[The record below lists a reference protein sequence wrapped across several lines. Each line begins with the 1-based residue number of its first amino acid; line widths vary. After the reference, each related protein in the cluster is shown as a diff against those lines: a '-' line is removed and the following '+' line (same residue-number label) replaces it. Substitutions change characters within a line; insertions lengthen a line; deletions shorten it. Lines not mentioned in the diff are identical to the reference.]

1 MRAFFRFLWRNRL
14 YSTINLVGL
23 TVSLAFSIIIF
34 TYAAGQFRIA
44 RSNPDHERIYAVGVH
59 GSTLMCYGMADVL
72 RSSLPDAVSVVQL
85 STPVDGFIS
94 EWGDMKYSTT
104 VMGADS
110 GFFDMFHVRFLA
122 GGKDDFKDLSSV
134 IVSESFAGKLGGGYG
149 DLIGR
154 QIVIDGN
161 QYVIAG
167 VTEDFG
173 KDIVP
178 YADVIANVANTD
190 FNGQYISNPFLAFGN
205 IVTLIE
211 VYPDTD
217 YQSLESKVEE
227 IFKDTF
233 KERLPSEDA
242 WESYR
247 PSLVR
252 LDGLYFW
259 PGAQFLNTGK
269 LKIIRILALAGLAL
283 ILSALFNYINL
294 NTALTGKRA
303 KEMATRR
310 LLGSTSRDIIFKYI
324 SESFVFTALCFVLA
338 LVLAYALVPVVGWL
352 ISDPALDSVTSGMSV
367 GDLFAPLAIVFYIV
381 AIVLVSALAGIIP
394 AVMASRF
401 APIDIVRGALRMKS
415 KMVFSK
421 VFIVVQNALS
431 VILIAVALTMEVQM
445 NHLLGRPAGCNLED
459 VYWLST
465 DFSIDEGRVFEER
478 LKALPCVES
487 VGRTTG
493 LPGMIRSMIGAED
506 KDGNVAMVSFMQC
519 DSTTFNMLDFN
530 IVEQYVNALPGT
542 VWLNSSAAKVM
553 ADDVENLGGVV
564 GDFII
569 SDAGRPEKFEYARI
583 HITGPE
589 GMYYFDFAI
598 KTVGDHEDARAMITE
613 AYNDF
618 CRECRGLVL
627 EPYCNDYMTDYLEDS
642 LEGTKRNMRLVEMF
656 MVVAILLSLSGLVAI
671 SIFYADSNMKG
682 IALHK
687 VFGSTVG
694 GEIMRNIR
702 LYIVM
707 TLIADIVAVPVAV
720 FLAGRYL
727 QEFAYR
733 IDSIAWIFV
742 VAVLLSLAITV
753 LSVLWQV
760 TRAARANPADV
771 LKAE

>member
-1 MRAFFRFLWRNRL
+1 MRTFFRFLWRNRL
-14 YSTINLVGL
+14 YSAINLVGF

-44 RSNPDHERIYAVGVH
+44 RSNPDHERIYAVGID

-72 RSSLPDAVSVVQL
+72 RSSLPDAASVVQL
-85 STPVDGFIS
+85 STSVDGFIA
-94 EWGDMKYSTT
+94 EWNGMKYNTA
-104 VMGADS
+104 VMGADR

-122 GGKDDFKDLSSV
+122 GGKDDFTNMSSV
-134 IVSESFAGKLGGGYG
+134 FVSESFAGKLGGGYG
-149 DLIGR
+149 GLIGR
-154 QIVIDGN
+154 PLVINGN

-178 YADVIANVANTD
+178 YADVVVNVANAD
-190 FNGQYISNPFLAFGN
+190 FNGQYIANPFGTFGN
-205 IVTLIE
+205 IMTFIE
-211 VYPDTD
+211 VYPGTD
-217 YQSLESKVEE
+217 YLSLESKVE
-227 IFKDTF
+227 DTF
-233 KERLPSEDA
+233 KNTFIEQISEEG

-247 PSLVR
+247 PCLIR
-252 LDGLYFW
+252 LDKLYFW
-259 PGAQFLNTGK
+259 PDALFLNTGK

-310 LLGSTSRDIIFKYI
+310 LLGSTSRDIMFKYI

-338 LVLAYALVPVVGWL
+338 LVTAYALVPVVDWL
-352 ISDPALDSVTSGMSV
+352 ISDPVLDSVTSGMWV
-367 GDLFAPLAIVFYIV
+367 GDLFAPVAIVFYIL
-381 AIVLVSALAGIIP
+381 AIVVVSVLAGIIP
-394 AVMASRF
+394 AVIASRF

-415 KMVFSK
+415 RMVFSK
-421 VFIVVQNALS
+421 VFIVVQNVLS

-459 VYWLST
+459 VYYLSH
-465 DFSIDEGRVFEER
+465 DFSKNAGLVFAER
-478 LKALPCVES
+478 LKSLPCVES
-487 VGRTTG
+487 VGLTTG
-493 LPGMIRSMIGAED
+493 IPGALGSMASAED
-506 KDGNVAMVSFMQC
+506 KEGNVVMVSMMQC

-530 IVEQYVNALPGT
+530 IVKQYAAASPGT

-553 ADDVENLGGVV
+553 ADDVENLGGVTE
-564 GDFII
+564 DFII
-569 SDAGRPEKFEYARI
+569 LDAGRPEKFEYARI
-583 HITGPE
+583 SITEPGNL
-589 GMYYFDFAI
+589 YFFNYAI
-598 KTVGDHEDARAMITE
+598 KTIGSHEDAKAMINE
-613 AYNDF
+613 AYDRF
-618 CRECRGLVL
+618 CEENYGLVK
-627 EPYCNDYMTDYLEDS
+627 EPYYSAYMTDYLEDS

-671 SIFYADSNMKG
+671 SIFYADSSMKG

-694 GEIMRNIR
+694 SEILRNIR